1 MVAFFFLYLNCVN
14 ITFRMMRQSI
24 NKHYDTN
31 GGLLGQPT
39 NVSSHPKPPVSKDE
53 TMNHTESSLIQGMLD
68 TIGKVIDQ
76 IDLKINGASVYDNE
90 REMATGEQV
99 KSYRQLKGD
108 CKDAINSLE
117 FEWDHVNEELS
128 RMRGYKELAKLY
140 ELSHS
145 KAGGE

>member
-1 MVAFFFLYLNCVN
+1 M
-14 ITFRMMRQSI
+14 
-24 NKHYDTN
+24 K
-31 GGLLGQPT
+31 
-39 NVSSHPKPPVSKDE
+39 
-53 TMNHTESSLIQGMLD
+53 HTESSLIQGMLD